1 MSPRHGVDSVRRD
14 ERLATHRL
22 ARGAE
27 PRVREMRGDAAF
39 VLKKSGE
46 AHARPNR
53 VGSEFSDDGVV
64 DDLLQ
69 PPAMN
74 GELRVFEARIGASR
88 LAPDLLAEPIYVD
101 QFLGADGDRVERGQ
115 ETEHREFLDRVRQS
129 VDADADFADLARLF
143 VDDGLDAALVQHQ
156 RQGQPADAAARD
168 EDGHLSS
175 PRKRGSSRRVRTCGR
190 PLWNCA

>member
-1 MSPRHGVDSVRRD
+1 MTSCDGVDAVRCD
-14 ERLATHRL
+14 ERLAANRL

-39 VLKKSGE
+39 VLKEPGE
-46 AHARPNR
+46 THARPNR
-53 VGSEFSDDGVV
+53 VGAEFGDDGVV
-64 DDLLQ
+64 YDLLQ

-74 GELRVFEARIGASR
+74 RELRVFEARIGASR
-88 LAPDLLAEPIYVD
+88 LAPDLLAEPIDVN

-115 ETEHREFLDRVRQS
+115 ETEHREFLDRVRQG
-129 VDADADFADLARLF
+129 VDADADLADLARLF

-156 RQGQPADAAARD
+156 RQGQSADAAARD

-175 PRKRGSSRRVRTCGR
+175 PRKRGSSRRARTRGR